1 MNLRT
6 RIWRWRRDAT
16 WRRAEREQAAQDR
29 TRHRRLIGDL
39 MRDTLLA
46 PMPGDPRGQLL
57 AAQWAIGQHIAA
69 RLDAVPAAAGSEAPR

>member
-57 AAQWAIGQHIAA
+57 AAQWAIG
-69 RLDAVPAAAGSEAPR
+69 RFVERSAAAKTTATTREAR